1 MENLKRLRCSR
12 QLTQAEL
19 AQEVGVTQSLVA
31 QWERGASMPSAA
43 RLPILA
49 NVLHCKIDDLFA
61 DADSKNPRPG
71 RGRKRGYHETENQK
85 PEYPQ

>member
-61 DADSKNPRPG
+61 DADSKKSPAGPG
-71 RGRKRGYHETENQK
+71 EKERL
-85 PEYPQ
+85 P

>member
-49 NVLHCKIDDLFA
+49 YVMHCKIDDLFA
-61 DADSKNPRPG
+61 TADSKKPPAGPG
-71 RGRKRGYHETENQK
+71 EKERL
-85 PEYPQ
+85 P